1 MIRCLIQSKIKEVLQ
16 NIANK
21 NALSYNQVEELYA
34 IRFKFIRE
42 KIEASDRDN
51 LEFPTI
57 SWMNFGT
64 FFVSNRKKE
73 KLIAKNKKEK
83 DETI

>member
-51 LEFPTI
+51 LKFPTI
-57 SWMNFGT
+57 SWINFGT

>member
-1 MIRCLIQSKIKEVLQ
+1 MIRCLIPSDIKETLEIIAKK
-16 NIANK
+16 NI
-21 NALSYNQVEELYA
+21 LTYNQVQELYA

-42 KIEASDRDN
+42 KIEASDREN
-51 LEFPTI
+51 ISFPTI
-57 SWMNFGT
+57 SWINFGT

-73 KLIAKNKKEK
+73 KLIAKNKRKE